1 MFELRPGILGH
12 ILAPVE
18 IDRLTP
24 AIAPVVIIAVD
35 LSRVYLATFL
45 TKADDGNIGYFIH
58 ALLWNPAF
66 LNHYWT
72 QMEASTGG

>member
-35 LSRVYLATFL
+35 LGGVHRQLSPLVDDDLAAACSIKGIQQIL
-45 TKADDGNIGYFIH
+45 
-58 ALLWNPAF
+58 P
-66 LNHYWT
+66 
-72 QMEASTGG
+72 